1 MKKHYVTFKVKYPID
16 IEEFTNLNEEEV
28 KAKILSEFKYAL
40 DINIELFR
48 DEVKLHPKTREAL
61 NFK

>member
-28 KAKILSEFKYAL
+28 KAKILAEFKYAL
-40 DINIELFR
+40 DVNIELFR
-48 DEVKLHPKTREAL
+48 DEVKLHPKTKEAL